1 MNPQI
6 LKNRISIVIPVFMS
20 SGTLEELCQRISE
33 SISEEV
39 SEYEVVLVDDGSPD
53 DSWKII
59 EGIVARS
66 SESLVKGIRLSR
78 NFGQHNAILA
88 GLDAAKYEFI
98 IVMDADL
105 QDRPEDIPR
114 LLEEISKSDELQI
127 VVASRVQRGDRFL
140 KKLSSRFYWS
150 VFSYLS
156 GIDPVHNIG
165 TFGIYKRN
173 VIDSIRKMP
182 ESNFN
187 IGLLALWGG
196 FKRGSLEINRDFR
209 SVGKSSYNL
218 ATLVRMAL
226 RNTVSFSNRLLS
238 LILSLAVFISLG
250 SFTLGSVVLV
260 NNIFSP
266 SDANGWA
273 SLISV
278 IFFSTGL
285 VMASIGVSGLYV
297 GQILEETRNRPK
309 YLISSVCSR

>member
-1 MNPQI
+1 
-6 LKNRISIVIPVFMS
+6 
-20 SGTLEELCQRISE
+20 LCKRISE
-33 SISEEV
+33 SVSKEV
-39 SEYEVVLVDDGSPD
+39 SEFEIILVDDGSPD
-53 DSWKII
+53 ASWKVI
-59 EGIVARS
+59 EGIVAHTS
-66 SESLVKGIRLSR
+66 QSHVTGIRLSR

-88 GLDAAKYEFI
+88 GLDVAKHEFI

-114 LLEEISKSDELQI
+114 LLDEISKSDELQI
-127 VVASRVQRGDRFL
+127 VVASRAQRGDRFL
-140 KKLSSRFYWS
+140 KKLSSRLYWS
-150 VFSYLS
+150 IFSYLS

-165 TFGIYKRN
+165 TFGIYRRN

-196 FKRGSLEINRDFR
+196 FKRGSIEINRDFR
-209 SVGKSSYNL
+209 SIGKSSYKFV
-218 ATLVRMAL
+218 TLVRMAL

-238 LILSLAVFISLG
+238 LILGLAVVISLV
-250 SFTLGSVVLV
+250 SFTLGSIVLV
-260 NNIFSP
+260 NNTFSP
-266 SDANGWA
+266 SEANGWA

-297 GQILEETRNRPK
+297 GQILVETRNRPK
-309 YLISSVCSR
+309 YLVSSVCSR